1 MILKDLFGE
10 KPAQTAVRKYAEGV
24 ANDAGNAGARY
35 LSGRAAIP
43 AGLAGVAAA
52 PSIARASVPGAGT
65 RPATD
70 SSGTMSDG
78 LVDGPRA
85 TPGDFGSFSEFR
97 LIADCDW
104 FGIWEG

>member
-10 KPAQTAVRKYAEGV
+10 KPAQTAVRKYAESV

-52 PSIARASVPGAGT
+52 PSIARASVPGVVRTAPNHRFFG
-65 RPATD
+65 
-70 SSGTMSDG
+70 DG
-78 LVDGPRA
+78 V
-85 TPGDFGSFSEFR
+85 
-97 LIADCDW
+97 
-104 FGIWEG
+104 